1 MRFFNTA
8 GPCEPD
14 RHYMLPAAPRLP
26 EARGLIDQGG
36 YFVVHAPRQT
46 GKTTTLRA
54 IAKELAAEGRYA
66 AVYSSC
72 KVAEAAGE
80 DVEQGVRAILDE
92 LRENVSA
99 ALPPELHPPHPW
111 PDAPALTLLRRAL
124 SAWSHHCPLP
134 LVLFLDEV
142 DAMVG
147 LTLRAVLSQLHAGY
161 PERPKLA
168 PWSVVL
174 CGLRDIRDY
183 REAAGKDPARFG
195 SASPFNIKLD
205 SLRLGDFSAADV
217 RALYSQHS
225 AQTGQPFEEA
235 ALLRVLE
242 VTQGQPWLVNAI
254 AQEII
259 SKIGVTPPTPITA
272 DHVEQAKER
281 LILNRGTHLDSLAAR
296 LGEARVQRVIEPVI
310 AGDLRVSSAYED
322 DVEYVRDL
330 GLFAAGRTLQ
340 IANPIYQEVIVRVL
354 AAGVQRDIPVDP
366 RSFVQADGQLDLGQ
380 ILREFTAFYKEHGEL
395 LAGDLSYH
403 EVAPQLVLMAYLQRV
418 VNGGGYV
425 AREYGIGRDRI
436 DLLIRWPYTTPE
448 GKREWQLEALELK
461 VWRPKQADPLPA
473 GLLQLDGYLTRLGL
487 SHGALV
493 IFDRRPSARS
503 LAQRI
508 RLSTRKTPAGRA
520 AAVLRA

>member
-26 EARGLIDQGG
+26 GARGLIDQGG
-36 YFVVHAPRQT
+36 YFVGHAPRQT

-168 PWSVVL
+168 PWSVV
-174 CGLRDIRDY
+174 R
-183 REAAGKDPARFG
+183 AR
-195 SASPFNIKLD
+195 
-205 SLRLGDFSAADV
+205 R
-217 RALYSQHS
+217 
-225 AQTGQPFEEA
+225 
-235 ALLRVLE
+235 
-242 VTQGQPWLVNAI
+242 
-254 AQEII
+254 
-259 SKIGVTPPTPITA
+259 
-272 DHVEQAKER
+272 
-281 LILNRGTHLDSLAAR
+281 
-296 LGEARVQRVIEPVI
+296 
-310 AGDLRVSSAYED
+310 
-322 DVEYVRDL
+322 
-330 GLFAAGRTLQ
+330 
-340 IANPIYQEVIVRVL
+340 
-354 AAGVQRDIPVDP
+354 
-366 RSFVQADGQLDLGQ
+366 
-380 ILREFTAFYKEHGEL
+380 
-395 LAGDLSYH
+395 
-403 EVAPQLVLMAYLQRV
+403 
-418 VNGGGYV
+418 
-425 AREYGIGRDRI
+425 
-436 DLLIRWPYTTPE
+436 
-448 GKREWQLEALELK
+448 
-461 VWRPKQADPLPA
+461 
-473 GLLQLDGYLTRLGL
+473 
-487 SHGALV
+487 
-493 IFDRRPSARS
+493 
-503 LAQRI
+503 
-508 RLSTRKTPAGRA
+508 
-520 AAVLRA
+520 